1 MKNLK
6 TAVIIGAGTG
16 GIATAIFLAQKGFK
30 VIVYEQSDAPGGRCS
45 RIVRDGHRFDLGA
58 TIFLMPEI
66 YRDVFKALGIPFDQ
80 AISYQPVS
88 DIYRLYFTDGTTFR
102 FTTDRKVM
110 EKQMEAMEPG
120 SYSRF
125 LAYVEKGYGF
135 YKIALKELLGRN
147 YTSLFQFITLR
158 NICVLFRIKTL
169 ISHMRY
175 VRRFF
180 KHPHLQT
187 AFTFQN
193 IYVGQNPF
201 TAPALFAMLPAAEIT
216 QGSLVAQGGMF
227 SVVEALQKKA
237 EDLGVKIHCN
247 SSVSRILTTGN
258 KTTGVELEDG
268 KFIPSDIVVAN
279 ADLPYV
285 YKELLQEKG
294 HASLL
299 DKLKYSCSAISF
311 HWALDKP
318 YSQLGLHNVFMSE
331 KYKHNL
337 DKIFRDKTVSG
348 DPSFY
353 VYCPRES
360 DPGSAPEGQD
370 TMSVVVPVGH
380 LHRKNK
386 NQWDKLAKTVREGVL
401 ERLEQQGFT
410 DLEKHIKFEICLM
423 PETWEK
429 NFHITK
435 GSVFGSI
442 SHFILQ
448 MGYFRPHNRHRRY
461 HNLYFTG
468 GSTHPGNGVPLVL
481 MSAQLTSERIFEDM
495 QDESSRS

>member
-1 MKNLK
+1 MK

-16 GIATAIFLAQKGFK
+16 GLATAIFLAQKGFQ
-30 VIVYEQSDAPGGRCS
+30 VNVYEQADAPGGRCS
-45 RIVRDGHRFDLGA
+45 RIIRDGHRFDLGA
-58 TIFLMPEI
+58 TIFLMPRI
-66 YRDVFKALGIPFDQ
+66 YRDIFKTLGIPFDE
-80 AISYQPVS
+80 AVSNQPIS
-88 DIYRLYFTDGTTFR
+88 DIYRLYFTDGTAFR
-102 FTTDRKVM
+102 FTTDKAVM
-110 EKQMEAMEPG
+110 EKQLEALEPG
-120 SYSRF
+120 SYLRF
-125 LAYVEKGYGF
+125 LDYVEKGYGF
-135 YKIALKELLGRN
+135 YNIALKELLGRN
-147 YTSLFQFITLR
+147 YTSLFQFVTIK
-158 NICVLFRIKTL
+158 NIFVLFRIKTL

-175 VRRFF
+175 VKRFF
-180 KHPHLQT
+180 NHPHLQT

-201 TAPALFAMLPAAEIT
+201 TAPALFSMLPAAEIT
-216 QGSLVAQGGMF
+216 QGSLVARGGMF

-237 EDLGVKIHCN
+237 QDLGVQFHYN
-247 SSVSRILTTGN
+247 SPVTRIITEGH
-258 KTTGVELEDG
+258 KTTGVELNNG
-268 KFIPSDIVVAN
+268 TAVPSDIVVAN

-285 YKELLQEKG
+285 YKELLREKG
-294 HASLL
+294 HSALL
-299 DKLKYSCSAISF
+299 DKLRYSCSAISF

-353 VYCPRES
+353 VYCPRET

-370 TMSVVVPVGH
+370 TISVVVPVGH
-380 LHRKNK
+380 LHKKNK
-386 NQWDKLAKTVREGVL
+386 TQWDALAKSVRQSVL
-401 ERLEQQGFT
+401 ERLEKQGLT
-410 DLEKHIKFEICLM
+410 DLESHIKFEICLM
-423 PETWEK
+423 PETWEQK
-429 NFHITK
+429 YHITK

-481 MSAQLTSERIFEDM
+481 MSAPLTSERIFEDM
-495 QDESSRS
+495 HDESSRS

>member
-1 MKNLK
+1 MSELK

-16 GIATAIFLAQKGFK
+16 GLATAIFLAREGFQ
-30 VIVYEQSDAPGGRCS
+30 VNVYEQSDAPGGRCS
-45 RIVRDGHRFDLGA
+45 RIIRDGHRFDLGA

-66 YRDVFKALGIPFDQ
+66 YRNVFKSLDIPFDQ
-80 AISYQPVS
+80 AISYQPIS
-88 DIYRLYFTDGTTFR
+88 DIYRLYFTDGTLFR
-102 FTTDRKVM
+102 FTTDQAIM
-110 EKQMEAMEPG
+110 EKQLEALEPG
-120 SYSRF
+120 SYARF
-125 LAYVEKGYGF
+125 LAYVKKGYGF
-135 YKIALKELLGRN
+135 YDIALKELLGRN
-147 YTSLFQFITLR
+147 YTSLFQFITVK

-175 VRRFF
+175 AKRFF
-180 KHPHLQT
+180 SHPHLQT

-216 QGSLVAQGGMF
+216 QGSLVARGGMF
-227 SVVEALQKKA
+227 SVVETLVEKA
-237 EDLGVKIHCN
+237 RELGVQIHYN
-247 SSVSRILTTGN
+247 NPVARIRTVAN
-258 KTTGVELEDG
+258 KTTGIELEDG
-268 KFIPSDIVVAN
+268 SFVPSDLVVAN

-285 YKELLQEKG
+285 YKELLKEKG
-294 HASLL
+294 HSALL
-299 DKLKYSCSAISF
+299 DKLRYSCSAISF

-318 YSQLGLHNVFMSE
+318 YPQLGLHNVFMSE

-337 DKIFRDKTVSG
+337 DKIFRDKTVSE

-370 TMSVVVPVGH
+370 TLSVVVPVGH
-380 LHRKNK
+380 LHKKNK
-386 NQWDKLAKTVREGVL
+386 MQWDTLAKTVRLGVL
-401 ERLEQQGFT
+401 ERLKKQGLT
-410 DLEKHIKFEICLM
+410 DLESHIKFEICLM

-429 NFHITK
+429 KYHITK

-461 HNLYFTG
+461 RNLYFAG

-481 MSAQLTSERIFEDM
+481 MSAQLTSERIFEDL
-495 QDESSRS
+495 QNEASRS